1 MGNDKMNESTRYWIW
16 LTQGLG
22 YCNAKLKYLISI
34 YPDIRTLYDGAESEL
49 RFCGIFT
56 DSEISRLLKTPIS
69 VADGIIAK
77 CNELGYKII
86 DFDDSEYPESL
97 ISIDVPPA
105 VLYIHGNLPDVD
117 NLNAVSI
124 VGTRKATIYGVR
136 TAFELGANL
145 SDEGFVIVSGG
156 ALGIDCAAHRGVL
169 QQGGVTVCV
178 LGCGIDYDYLKE
190 NKGMRQAITKRG
202 AVISEYPPGTPA
214 SNRNFPQRNRIIS
227 ALSKGLIVVEAP
239 MGSGSMITV
248 GCALTQGKDVFAVMG
263 NVDSPYSEGSNAL
276 IKDGAIPVTSYK
288 DVAEFYLG
296 VDFNRKPS
304 GKFSDEVIATVPTKL
319 RNSADTTK
327 TDNTPLPVHNADAA
341 LSEEEKAVY
350 FTIGLE
356 PVHVDKVA
364 ELTSL
369 PVHKILR
376 ILSVLEMSDL
386 IKDVGGRNY
395 VIK

>member
-1 MGNDKMNESTRYWIW
+1 MGNDKMKDSTRYWIW

-22 YCNAKLKYLISI
+22 YCSAKHKYLASLYGNIKS
-34 YPDIRTLYDGAESEL
+34 LYDGGEAEL
-49 RFCGIFT
+49 RFCGVFT
-56 DSEISRLLKTPIS
+56 ESEISRLLKTNIS
-69 VADGIIAK
+69 VADDIISK
-77 CNELGYKII
+77 CAQLGYTVL
-86 DFDDSEYPESL
+86 DLEEEAYPESL
-97 ISIDVPPA
+97 RTIDNPPA
-105 VLYIHGNLPDVD
+105 VIYIQGNLPDLD
-117 NLNAVSI
+117 NMNTVSI
-124 VGTRKATIYGVR
+124 IGTRKATVYGVR

-145 SDEGFVIVSGG
+145 SREGFCVVSGG

-178 LGCGIDYDYLKE
+178 LGCGIDFDYLRE
-190 NKGMRQAITKRG
+190 NKAMRQAITEKG
-202 AVISEYPPGTPA
+202 AVISEYPPGTPS

-239 MGSGSMITV
+239 KASGSMITV
-248 GCALTQGKDVFAVMG
+248 GCALTQGKDIFAVMG

-296 VDFNRKPS
+296 VGFDSKPAQR
-304 GKFSDEVIATVPTKL
+304 FSDDVISTVPTKL
-319 RNSADTTK
+319 RAPADTTK
-327 TDNTPLPVHNADAA
+327 TDNSPLPVHNANAP

-350 FTIGLE
+350 FTVGNE
-356 PVHVDKVA
+356 PLHVDKIA
-364 ELTSL
+364 EQTQL